1 MTGVTDD
8 VLASIDGA
16 LAAYGTVD
24 YGDTGCSMRWRP
36 EPPVL
41 VICDGGELL
50 HPVRAGLLPDGGTCA
65 PLRAYGSA
73 VIAVTASMEEFADEM
88 AKAVRAVHDLFAAW
102 RPRQHKRQCAKCNP
116 RGNPRSLK
124 ADGHEYQRR
133 LKARMRRKH
142 GR

>member
-41 VICDGGELL
+41 VICGEGQALWPL
-50 HPVRAGLLPDGGTCA
+50 RAGLMPDAGTA
-65 PLRAYGSA
+65 PPEHAHRCT
-73 VIAVTASMEEFADEM
+73 VIAVTASMEQFADEM
-88 AKAVRAVHDLFAAW
+88 AKAVRAVHDLYAAW
-102 RPRQHKRQCAKCNP
+102 RPRKHKRQCPKCNP
-116 RGNPRSLK
+116 AGNPRPLK
-124 ADGHEYQRR
+124 AGGHEYQRR
-133 LKARMRRKH
+133 CKARMRRKR